1 MNIVSLP
8 TGAKTAIQA
17 DAVASLVHLLKGGRP
32 EAQLSAANS
41 LRLLAQ
47 HLRTA
52 TGCNLLLMSGV
63 AQAPSTPAMYGSPQL
78 TEWLQ
83 LTEWA
88 QQLAYKHRVFPQQD
102 SQCFLVCHAVS
113 YRDPMKGMLLEL
125 QLGRSGVTDV
135 LC

>member
-1 MNIVSLP
+1 MLSILSLP

-52 TGCNLLLMSGV
+52 TGSNLLLLSGARGV
-63 AQAPSTPAMYGSPQL
+63 LCVVVLSSL
-78 TEWLQ
+78 S
-83 LTEWA
+83 
-88 QQLAYKHRVFPQQD
+88 D
-102 SQCFLVCHAVS
+102 SQSQEHA
-113 YRDPMKGMLLEL
+113 
-125 QLGRSGVTDV
+125 
-135 LC
+135 